1 MILIKQLLNESWI
14 DNNKITC
21 YIYIYNLFP
30 VDKDSGGI
38 IPDEKAPSNETSV

>member
-14 DNNKITC
+14 DNNKITW
-21 YIYIYNLFP
+21 YIHYLFP

>member
-1 MILIKQLLNESWI
+1 MILIKQLLNESLI

-21 YIYIYNLFP
+21 YIYNLFP

-38 IPDEKAPSNETSV
+38 TPDEKAPSNETSV

>member
-1 MILIKQLLNESWI
+1 M
-14 DNNKITC
+14 TC
-21 YIYIYNLFP
+21 YIYNLFP